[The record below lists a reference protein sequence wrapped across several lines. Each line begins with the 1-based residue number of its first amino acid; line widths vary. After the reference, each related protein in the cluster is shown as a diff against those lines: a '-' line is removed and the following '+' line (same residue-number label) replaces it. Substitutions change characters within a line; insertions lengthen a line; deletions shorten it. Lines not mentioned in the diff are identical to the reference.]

1 MTLKSSDLRWEA
13 ERSLLNAPYS
23 PRRIV
28 LIHTAVS
35 LGASLLLALFNFLLS
50 QMISGTGG
58 LSGMGTR
65 SLLQTAQAVVELAVT
80 VLLPFWNIGL
90 IRAAMNWARK
100 ESAEPAT
107 LLEGFRRF
115 GSVLGVKAMTFLLF
129 VLAAMA
135 VSYVGTA
142 LFMFT
147 PFADKLSAVLQPI
160 LEESD
165 GAATADLLLSEQ
177 ALAQIG
183 SAATPLLIFLGV
195 LFAVVLIPLFYRVRF
210 ADFAAMDGGRALICM
225 LESFRITKKK
235 AWQIFKIDLS
245 FWWFYLL
252 QALSV
257 ALCYGD
263 TILGALGVTLPM
275 SPDVAYFL
283 FFVAGILCQGLLLW
297 RYQAQVSATYAVTYD
312 ALCADTPVFSGQPR

>member
-13 ERSLLNAPYS
+13 ERNLLNAGS
-23 PRRIV
+23 APRRIV

-58 LSGMGTR
+58 LSGLGTR
-65 SLLQTAQAVVELAVT
+65 SLLQTGQAVVELAVT

-115 GSVLGVKAMTFLLF
+115 GSVLGVKAMTFLIF

-142 LFMFT
+142 LFLFT
-147 PFADKLSAVLQPI
+147 PFADSLTAALQPI
-160 LEESD
+160 LEKSGSAD
-165 GAATADLLLSEQ
+165 AADLLLSEQ
-177 ALAQIG
+177 TLLQIG
-183 SAATPLLIFLGV
+183 SAAVPFLIFLG
-195 LFAVVLIPLFYRVRF
+195 FAFAAVLIPLFYRVRF
-210 ADFAAMDGGRALICM
+210 SDFAAMDGGRALLCM

-263 TILGALGVTLPM
+263 TILPALGVTLPM
-275 SPDVAYFL
+275 SPAVAYFL

-312 ALCADTPVFSGQPR
+312 ALCADAPVFTGQPR